1 MLPVVLNT
9 LLVGCTSLQARAMG
23 APVSIERSEYLPL
36 DGAKLYLLIRG
47 ADRTAPVLLWLHGG
61 PGGAE
66 RPLFRYFNGDLEKR
80 FVVVYWDQRSA
91 GRSFDPKADP
101 HRLTIAQHLADLDA
115 VVDHLRQTLSQGKI
129 VLMGHSWGAALGL
142 LYAQAHPEKVSAFIG
157 VNPLVATRKA
167 QQAQYDF
174 VSAEARLRKDDEVL
188 ARLRQIGTPPFKEAR
203 QVLAMER
210 LVERYGGVFH
220 KKPPRTWVLLRA
232 ISGGLVTPWEIP
244 RLIHAN
250 NVSLEAMNAELLSL
264 DLSSSV
270 STVEVPVLLFLGR
283 NDRHM
288 DAKLAASYFESL
300 QAPVK
305 RLLWFEESA
314 HNIPFEE
321 SSLFNA
327 TVSRELQSIGIGS
340 SKQDNLPEKA
350 TDAQRVVNTW
360 HSTNGSIAMILQPTT
375 ESTICT
381 NDLFQPWQRKSS
393 WRFVFKWLATGK
405 LARKR

>member
-1 MLPVVLNT
+1 
-9 LLVGCTSLQARAMG
+9 MG

-36 DGAKLYLLIRG
+36 DGAKLYLLVRG

-157 VNPLVATRKA
+157 VNPLVATQKGK
-167 QQAQYDF
+167 QAQYDF
-174 VSAEARLRKDDEVL
+174 VSAEARRRKDDEVL
-188 ARLRQIGTPPFKEAR
+188 ARLQQIGTPPFKEAPK
-203 QVLAMER
+203 VLAMER
-210 LVERYGGVFH
+210 LVQRYGGVFH
-220 KKPPRTWVLLRA
+220 EKPSRTWVLAQA
-232 ISGGLVTPWEIP
+232 IFGGLVTPWEIP

-264 DLSSSV
+264 DLSLPARASH
-270 STVEVPVLLFLGR
+270 PVLDLACRGTH
-283 NDRHM
+283 RHSP
-288 DAKLAASYFESL
+288 L
-300 QAPVK
+300 
-305 RLLWFEESA
+305 
-314 HNIPFEE
+314 
-321 SSLFNA
+321 
-327 TVSRELQSIGIGS
+327 
-340 SKQDNLPEKA
+340 
-350 TDAQRVVNTW
+350 
-360 HSTNGSIAMILQPTT
+360 
-375 ESTICT
+375 
-381 NDLFQPWQRKSS
+381 
-393 WRFVFKWLATGK
+393 
-405 LARKR
+405 